1 MVGHHDDSCVFA
13 ALADKP
19 DCVESGESWH
29 RDVQEDHVGLER
41 AQMLKGRA
49 GISAFADDHEFRHE
63 TEPAPE
69 GRSEHRLIVYQV
81 DCDSLCRAG
90 RTRGAAFHA
99 GIIRTGAKPQRPGY
113 GLLRRS
119 GTAAIVDNDDMSC
132 QAAHPPRES
141 SQAPGTALKP
151 SIVLADDDRNLRML
165 VKTML
170 ENSDFEI
177 VEASHGREAVT
188 VTRERLPV
196 LVLLDWMMPQMTGIE
211 VVKRLREDPSTV
223 HIPIVML
230 TARGD
235 DGDRRLAESLGVAA
249 YVTKPFSPLSLFE
262 IMASAI
268 ERSSQHRGAGCSVA

>member
-1 MVGHHDDSCVFA
+1 M
-13 ALADKP
+13 
-19 DCVESGESWH
+19 
-29 RDVQEDHVGLER
+29 
-41 AQMLKGRA
+41 
-49 GISAFADDHEFRHE
+49 
-63 TEPAPE
+63 
-69 GRSEHRLIVYQV
+69 
-81 DCDSLCRAG
+81 
-90 RTRGAAFHA
+90 
-99 GIIRTGAKPQRPGY
+99 
-113 GLLRRS
+113 
-119 GTAAIVDNDDMSC
+119 
-132 QAAHPPRES
+132 
-141 SQAPGTALKP
+141 
-151 SIVLADDDRNLRML
+151 LADDDRNLRML